1 MPLNSLMTEVFEESN
16 IEELVFVYMK
26 MKVKNH
32 QIPVQG
38 FKIGQTM
45 HLDIKFDK

>member
-1 MPLNSLMTEVFEESN
+1 MNMQAQ
-16 IEELVFVYMK
+16 
-26 MKVKNH
+26 NH
-32 QIPVQG
+32 QIPDQG